1 MVFKLQV
8 NFNYPIELTD
18 IKLPVIS
25 EAQFSVKLHPYTQV
39 DGISPTILGEISSLL
54 NENSFWNITLTSIVV
69 KNGKMILSFP
79 TSSNQYHKYTKTY
92 FRKL

>member
-39 DGISPTILGEISSLL
+39 DGISPTILGEISSLI

-79 TSSNQYHKYTKTY
+79 TSSKSVSQIYKN
-92 FRKL
+92 L